1 MVSTLLTDRYT
12 GRYMGRYIL
21 LQTCAYT
28 LEVMA
33 GTFLGV
39 AGASKPDTAGIVM
52 VRMALWLT

>member
-1 MVSTLLTDRYT
+1 M
-12 GRYMGRYIL
+12 

-39 AGASKPDTAGIVM
+39 AGASKPDSAGIVM
-52 VRMALWLT
+52 VRIWLCG